1 MYNKVIWSIIWVQ
14 ITEIILNVQI
24 FYSFLSFILF
34 RREKNEPRKAAD
46 CISSAKNHSRFSK
59 RCKTT
64 PFGALICAALLT
76 KNFPDFINAS
86 ELRSESICNIATL
99 VVRFALT
106 LQYANMLIY

>member
-46 CISSAKNHSRFSK
+46 CTSAAKLASLFTK
-59 RCKTT
+59 RRKTV
-64 PFGALICAALLT
+64 
-76 KNFPDFINAS
+76 AS
-86 ELRSESICNIATL
+86 
-99 VVRFALT
+99 LT
-106 LQYANMLIY
+106 LRCGAFNEKNLQSFHAATVRSGFGTTSLCSLCALR